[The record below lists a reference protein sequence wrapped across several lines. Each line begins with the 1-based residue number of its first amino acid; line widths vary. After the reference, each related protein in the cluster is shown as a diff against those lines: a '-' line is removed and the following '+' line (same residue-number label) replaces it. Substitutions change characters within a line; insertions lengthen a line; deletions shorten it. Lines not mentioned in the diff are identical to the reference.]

1 MNFPLGV
8 KVAFSPSKEMGA
20 GSREAKENI
29 SDLGGNRDPR
39 GGGVLGYK
47 RDGVVR
53 RSLTF

>member
-39 GGGVLGYK
+39 GGGYSGINVTGWS
-47 RDGVVR
+47 DGA
-53 RSLTF
+53 